1 MTIDD
6 WNKPEDTE
14 KIKRY
19 NFGRHL
25 FRITYK
31 NTRNNTVNLAL
42 NKTTISK
49 ILEKEPKH
57 KPQLADRCNACG
69 KATNHFIWINETTPA
84 GETHK
89 EKYGIHP
96 RCHEGFLQAMEYITE
111 KEPEQILLEEI

>member
-1 MTIDD
+1 MTSDE
-6 WNKPEDTE
+6 WNRPDTT
-14 KIKRY
+14 KIERY
-19 NFGRHL
+19 KFGRHL

-31 NTRNNTVNLAL
+31 NTRNNKVNLAL

-69 KATNHFIWINETTPA
+69 KATNHFIYINETTPA

-89 EKYGIHP
+89 EKYSIHKY
-96 RCHEGFLQAMEYITE
+96 CHKGFLQAIEYI
-111 KEPEQILLEEI
+111 KENQSEEILIKVL